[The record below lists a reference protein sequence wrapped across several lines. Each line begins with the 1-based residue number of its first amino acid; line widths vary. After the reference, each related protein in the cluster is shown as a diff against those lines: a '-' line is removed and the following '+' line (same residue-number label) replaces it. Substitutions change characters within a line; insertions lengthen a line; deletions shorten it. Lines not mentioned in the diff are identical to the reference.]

1 MAGNMKNTKYLSIP
15 DICQRYGIGRSTFHR
30 WAKNDQSFPSAVLI
44 SGRRY
49 YSELD
54 LMRWESA
61 RGGVDP
67 DMPDRM
73 HGLKP
78 CSPVITEYDE
88 LVEALVK
95 RRKSLGMSSIELDAK
110 SGVQEG
116 YISKLENYDRPQGR
130 GVGKDSLPLW
140 LGGLKCGIVLVDLP
154 RRPRKKRDG
163 SE

>member
-1 MAGNMKNTKYLSIP
+1 MAGQMKNTKYLSIP

-30 WAKNDQSFPSAVLI
+30 WVQNDNTFPAAVMI
-44 SGRRY
+44 SKRRY

-67 DMPDRM
+67 DMPDRI

-78 CSPVITEYDE
+78 CSPVITTYQEFID
-88 LVEALVK
+88 AMAA
-95 RRKSLGMSSIELDAK
+95 RRADLNLSVMELDARA
-110 SGVQEG
+110 GMQEG
-116 YISKLENYDRPQGR
+116 YASKLENFGRPNGR
-130 GVGKDSLPLW
+130 GLGPELFPLW

-154 RRPRKKRDG
+154 RRPRKKNGGAD
-163 SE
+163 

>member
-30 WAKNDQSFPSAVLI
+30 WVRNDASFPSAVLI
-44 SGRRY
+44 SSRRY

-67 DMPDRM
+67 DMPDRI

-78 CSPVITEYDE
+78 CSVVISEYQQ
-88 LVEALVK
+88 LVDALIK
-95 RRKSLGMSSIELDAK
+95 RREELGISSIELDAR
-110 SGVQEG
+110 SGMQEG
-116 YISKLENYDRPQGR
+116 YTSKLE
-130 GVGKDSLPLW
+130 
-140 LGGLKCGIVLVDLP
+140 
-154 RRPRKKRDG
+154 
-163 SE
+163 

>member
-1 MAGNMKNTKYLSIP
+1 MKNTKYLSIP

-30 WAKNDQSFPSAVLI
+30 WVRNDPSFPASVRI
-44 SGRRY
+44 SSRRY

-78 CSPVITEYDE
+78 CSPVITQYDE

-95 RRKSLGMSSIELDAK
+95 RRKELGLSSIELDAK

-154 RRPRKKRDG
+154 RRPRKKRD
-163 SE
+163 EA